1 MKQHSPLA
9 RCLGMRYDRKEATMM
24 MFKACPRCGG
34 DLRESSDM
42 YGSYVTC
49 IQCGHLADIP
59 EQQEV
64 APPAAHQVVEE
75 QDVA

>member
-1 MKQHSPLA
+1 MTS
-9 RCLGMRYDRKEATMM
+9 DRKEATMM

-34 DLRESSDM
+34 DLRESADI
-42 YGSYVTC
+42 YGNYVSC

-59 EQQEV
+59 EQQGV
-64 APPAAHQVVEE
+64 AAPAARQVVEQ